1 MHNAPIGRNRSLT
14 LRAGGGYIRHMAEK
28 RKFLGV
34 HFKCCNAYARVYA
47 DRQRGHRQPL
57 LHRSVT
63 PSSRNPTTSSFV
75 RRLISASLVGAII
88 CTLE

>member
-34 HFKCCNAYARVYA
+34 HFKCCTAYARVYMNKEKTA
-47 DRQRGHRQPL
+47 YRGACPRCCK
-57 LHRSVT
+57 RVDMRIGREGT
-63 PSSRNPTTSSFV
+63 DSRFFT
-75 RRLISASLVGAII
+75 AQ
-88 CTLE
+88 

>member
-34 HFKCCNAYARVYA
+34 HFKCCNAYARVYMNKEKTA
-47 DRQRGHRQPL
+47 YRGACPRCGK
-57 LHRSVT
+57 RVDMRIGREGT
-63 PSSRNPTTSSFV
+63 DSRFFT
-75 RRLISASLVGAII
+75 AQ
-88 CTLE
+88 